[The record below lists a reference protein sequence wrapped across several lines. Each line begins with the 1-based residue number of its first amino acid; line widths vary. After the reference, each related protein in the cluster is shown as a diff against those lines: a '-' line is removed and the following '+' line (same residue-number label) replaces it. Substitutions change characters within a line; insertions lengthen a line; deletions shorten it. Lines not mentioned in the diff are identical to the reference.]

1 MAQMRPEIAHLSRL
15 LRATAATILL
25 PCWHGIQGQR
35 KADGSLMTP
44 ADLAAQD
51 YLAEQLARDFPE
63 IPLLGEEMRSTEQ
76 GALLADINRP
86 LWVLDPLDGT
96 TNYAAGFPV
105 FAISLALIEGGEAVL
120 GVILDPVRDECF
132 SAIHGQGA
140 WLDGQAIRPGAPSR
154 QLRDCVAVVDLKRL
168 PETQARQLIR
178 HRCFGSQRNLGAVAL
193 EWCWLAAG
201 RFQLYL
207 HGGQKLWDYAA
218 GRLIAE
224 EAGAAVYQPSPQ
236 VAIPGSRLA
245 PRLTAAAADA
255 ELLRDWLSCL
265 GLGARE

>member
-1 MAQMRPEIAHLSRL
+1 MRPEIAYLARL

-25 PCWHGIQGQR
+25 PSWPGVQGRR

-44 ADLAAQD
+44 TDLAVQT

-63 IPLLGEEMRSTEQ
+63 ISLLGEEMTSAKQ
-76 GALLADINRP
+76 SDLLADISRP

-105 FAISLALIEGGEAVL
+105 FAISLALIEGGETML
-120 GVILDPVRDECF
+120 GVILDPIRDECF
-132 SAIHGQGA
+132 GAVRGQGA
-140 WLDGQAIRPGAPSR
+140 WIDGQAIRPSAPSNR
-154 QLRDCVAVVDLKRL
+154 LKDCVAVVDLKRIAR
-168 PETQARQLIR
+168 PQAQGLIQ

-224 EAGAAVYQPSPQ
+224 EAGAAVYQPSANG
-236 VAIPGSRLA
+236 VIPSPCLA

-255 ELLRDWLSCL
+255 ELLKDWLSCL
-265 GLGARE
+265 GLGNWE